1 MARIR
6 TIKPSFFK
14 NEDLAELQFTVRLF
28 YIGLWT
34 QADREGKLEYRPK
47 RLKSEIF
54 PYDNINVDD
63 MLDRL
68 QSAGFIN
75 RYEVGELKVI
85 AITNFLKHQ
94 CPNVREPK
102 SDIPDEYDTSTI
114 LEYYC
119 MLGREG
125 KGKEGKAPKLI
136 SELKM
141 EDCKLKPDTLDF
153 RIIETSFKLFAGFKK
168 SFPLNKDL
176 DLIEMKEWV
185 PYVRVLIEEKKY
197 TYDNIRDVLN
207 WAMEDKFW
215 KTVIIDA
222 KSLEKNFEKLK
233 IQYQDV

>member
-34 QADREGKLEYRPK
+34 QADREGKLEFRPK
-47 RLKSEIF
+47 RLKAEIF
-54 PYDNINVDD
+54 PYDNINVED
-63 MLDRL
+63 MLTRL
-68 QSAGFIN
+68 QSAGFIEI
-75 RYEVGELKVI
+75 YGVGDLKVI
-85 AITNFLKHQ
+85 QILNFLKHQ
-94 CPNVREPK
+94 CPNIREPK
-102 SDIPDEYDTSTI
+102 SELPYKDSASTI

-119 MLGREG
+119 MLGKEW

-136 SELKM
+136 SELRI
-141 EDCKLKPDTLDF
+141 EDCQLEPGTLDF
-153 RIIETSFKLFAGFKK
+153 KIIEGSFKLFAGFKK
-168 SFPLNKDL
+168 IFPLNKDL